1 MNKMYGLPMYSNRVW
16 MRYNKYKKLDNA
28 WELGYHKIFL
38 SLVKKMPTNKYIRK
52 SLEWF
57 ANTRTHGL
65 KEEMKGNMF
74 TVNTLILRPLFSP
87 IVYITGKLVQ
97 KGILKKADVKSI

>member
-1 MNKMYGLPMYSNRVW
+1 
-16 MRYNKYKKLDNA
+16 MRYNKYKKLDIA

-38 SLVKKMPTNKYIRK
+38 SLVKQMPTNKYIRNI
-52 SLEWF
+52 LEWF

-87 IVYITGKLVQ
+87 IVYITGKLIQ
-97 KGILKKADVKSI
+97 KGILKKVNVKSI

>member
-1 MNKMYGLPMYSNRVW
+1 MYGLPMYSNRVW
-16 MRYNKYKKLDNA
+16 IRYNKYKKLDSA

-38 SLVKKMPTNKYIRK
+38 SLVKQMPTNKYIRNT
-52 SLEWF
+52 LEWF

-74 TVNTLILRPLFSP
+74 TVNTLILRPLLSP
-87 IVYITGKLVQ
+87 IVYITGKLIQ
-97 KGILKKADVKSI
+97 KGFLNKVNVKSI